1 MTAVTAVTATA
12 DSPTTSPA
20 ATAARSVGIDLARVV
35 GLVAIVAG
43 HAWEGPEVSL
53 YLFSWHVPIFFL
65 LTGYLWRTGRP
76 LGTEVRKRA
85 RTLLVPYVLWYL
97 IVAGIWFTYASQ
109 VLYDEFD
116 WHAAARTALGGVDAP
131 RPFSAFWFV
140 TALFVATVALRALE
154 KVGPWAPW
162 VVAALFLGLFVQDR
176 FRWAGVYWSAATGVA
191 CLVFVLAG
199 HVLRTQ
205 RDRVPLPLVTGVALV
220 LVGLVPIVAGDVL
233 SLNLKG
239 GSFGTPYLSILC
251 ATAISIGVLLVCESV
266 AQVLPP
272 LLLRPVVPL
281 ATAALP
287 LLFTHTL
294 VMAFIDANSDPTTRW
309 WVFGAALVLPWTL
322 GLLIARTPLRSVL
335 L

>member
-1 MTAVTAVTATA
+1 VTATA
-12 DSPTTSPA
+12 
-20 ATAARSVGIDLARVV
+20 ATAPEVSSSASRSVGIDLARVV

-43 HAWEGPEVSL
+43 HAWEGREVSL
-53 YLFSWHVPIFFL
+53 FLFSWHVPIFFL
-65 LTGYLWRTGRP
+65 LTGYLWRPGRP

-97 IVAGIWFTYASQ
+97 IVAGTWFTYASQ
-109 VLYDEFD
+109 VLYDDFD
-116 WHAAARTALGGVDAP
+116 WHAAARTVLGGVDAP
-131 RPFSAFWFV
+131 RPFSAFWFI

-154 KVGPWAPW
+154 KLGPWAPW
-162 VVAALFLGLFVQDR
+162 LVAALLLGLFFQDR

-199 HVLRTQ
+199 HVLRTH

-220 LVGLVPIVAGDVL
+220 AVGLVPVAAGDVL

-239 GSFGTPYLSILC
+239 GMFGTPYLSILC
-251 ATAISIGVLLVCESV
+251 ATAISVGILLVCEWV
-266 AQVLPP
+266 ASVLPAP
-272 LLLRPVVPL
+272 LLRPVVPL

-287 LLFTHTL
+287 LLFLHTL
-294 VMAFIDANSDPTTRW
+294 VMAFIDTNTDPTTRW
-309 WVFGAALVLPWTL
+309 WVFGVALTLPWAL
-322 GLLIARTPLRSVL
+322 GLLIGRTRLRSVL